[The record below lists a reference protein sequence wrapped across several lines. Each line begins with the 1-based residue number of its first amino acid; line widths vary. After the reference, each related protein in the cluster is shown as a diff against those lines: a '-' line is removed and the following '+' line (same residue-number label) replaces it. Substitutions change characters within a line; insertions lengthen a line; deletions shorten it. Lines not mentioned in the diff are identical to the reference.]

1 MTEQTHLLSITAP
14 SLQQRSAR
22 PLSLLGTRGGS
33 SDSFAGSKSTDSLLA
48 SSPAL
53 PRDAPPDRWLHQSA
67 AYRRRRRRQSAHIV
81 LLLCVLATLT
91 ALTDLALTHV
101 VGVVSASRSAW
112 GLWAAAAGPAAR
124 AAAHVAQTAAL
135 VAGGVLLTLTLA
147 PFATGSGIP
156 ELRTVL
162 SGASPSSPSPSCRR
176 RRRRR
181 ALRVFL
187 FDVPR
192 SARPRRARFFL
203 LFFSSLQASARAWH
217 PF

>member
-1 MTEQTHLLSITAP
+1 MTEQTHLLSVTAP

-48 SSPAL
+48 SAPAL

-101 VGVVSASRSAW
+101 VGVVSASRWSASQP
-112 GLWAAAAGPAAR
+112 LSSCPARASTATRPSCSRAAGFF
-124 AAAHVAQTAAL
+124 
-135 VAGGVLLTLTLA
+135 GVSI
-147 PFATGSGIP
+147 F
-156 ELRTVL
+156 
-162 SGASPSSPSPSCRR
+162 
-176 RRRRR
+176 
-181 ALRVFL
+181 
-187 FDVPR
+187 
-192 SARPRRARFFL
+192 
-203 LFFSSLQASARAWH
+203 
-217 PF
+217 